1 MEEIEDIIAAQEAG
15 APDISDDEDPA
26 EDSWTTEDATTVA
39 KQTDRHVFLYR
50 ETVIPE
56 KIQPF
61 FSLADLQ
68 PGKKRKVVLW
78 QETHRFDAFF
88 EKTIHDPPLTR
99 LRWGKEFGLLL
110 QAAYPEW
117 VDYFKKTRSES
128 EDTPSLYLTK
138 RPAPDQY
145 DVAFEGAVVR
155 SAETDF
161 ELPVRPGDVIE
172 NETLREIFKC
182 SAAGAMR
189 RSPRTNLLV
198 LISDHTQPACDD
210 KWIGKTFHFTGM
222 GLNGEPGL
230 SFNQN
235 KALCE
240 SNESG
245 TRLFLFEVFRE
256 GEYTFIGEAILSDN
270 PYLSRQ
276 TDSGKKARDVTVFPL
291 TLKGNAHPPVL
302 KKELPEIKEE
312 TVHKKAHLLPLDE
325 LEFQARYALKG
336 GGRREVV
343 SEVFDGD
350 EIVSEYAK
358 RRADGTCQLCNLPAP
373 FRDRNGEP
381 FLEIHHIVPLEEG
394 GEDVVENVAAL
405 CPNCHRKMHELNLPA
420 DVVRLRN
427 RVSSRE

>member
-1 MEEIEDIIAAQEAG
+1 MEEIQDIIAAQEAD

-56 KIQPF
+56 KMAAF
-61 FSLADLQ
+61 FSLADLL
-68 PGKKRKVVLW
+68 PGKKRKIVLW
-78 QETHRFDAFF
+78 QESHRFDAFI

-99 LRWGKEFGLLL
+99 LRWGKELGSLL
-110 QAAYPEW
+110 ATAYPEW
-117 VDYFKKTRSES
+117 VEYFKKTRSES

-138 RPAPDQY
+138 RPAPDEY

-155 SAETDF
+155 SATPDF
-161 ELPVRPGDVIE
+161 EAPARPGDIVG
-172 NETLREIFKC
+172 NETLRQLFRC

-189 RSPRTNLLV
+189 RSPKTNSLV

-222 GLNGEPGL
+222 GLSGEQGL

-256 GEYTFIGEAILSDN
+256 GEYTYIGEAVLADN

-276 TDSGKKARDVTVFPL
+276 TDSGGKARDVTVFPL
-291 TLKGNAHPPVL
+291 VLKGHAHPP
-302 KKELPEIKEE
+302 LPGKIVPETKEE
-312 TVHKKAHLLPLDE
+312 TARKKAQKLPLDE
-325 LEFQARYALKG
+325 PGFQAGYALKESS
-336 GGRREVV
+336 RSTAV

-350 EIVSEYAK
+350 RIVSEYAK

-373 FRDRNGEP
+373 FKDRNGEP

-394 GEDVVENVAAL
+394 GEDVVGNVCAL

-427 RVSSRE
+427 RVSARE

>member
-15 APDISDDEDPA
+15 APDTSDDEDPA
-26 EDSWTTEDATTVA
+26 EESCTTEDATTVA

-68 PGKKRKVVLW
+68 PGTKRKVVLW

-155 SAETDF
+155 SAETAF

-245 TRLFLFEVFRE
+245 TRLFLFEVFSP
-256 GEYTFIGEAILSDN
+256 GAYTFIGEAVLSDN

>member
-1 MEEIEDIIAAQEAG
+1 MEEIEDIIAAQEAE
-15 APDISDDEDPA
+15 ASDISDDEDPA

-68 PGKKRKVVLW
+68 PGKKRKILLW
-78 QETHRFDAFF
+78 QEDHRFDAFF

-99 LRWGKEFGLLL
+99 LRWGKEFGSLL
-110 QAAYPEW
+110 ASAYPEW

-138 RPAPDQY
+138 RPAPDEY
-145 DVAFEGAVVR
+145 DIAFEGAVVR
-155 SAETDF
+155 FADTDL
-161 ELPVRPGDVIE
+161 ELPVKPGDVID
-172 NETLREIFKC
+172 NETLREIFRC

-189 RSPRTNLLV
+189 RSPGTNRLV

-210 KWIGKTFHFTGM
+210 KWIGKTFHFTGR
-222 GLNGEPGL
+222 GLNGEQGL

-245 TRLFLFEVFRE
+245 TRLFLFEVFSN
-256 GEYTFIGEAILSDN
+256 GAYTYAGEAILSDN

-276 TDSGKKARDVTVFPL
+276 TDSDKKARDVTVFPL
-291 TLKGNAHPPVL
+291 VLKGNAHPPL
-302 KKELPEIKEE
+302 QKKELPATHEEI
-312 TVHKKAHLLPLDE
+312 VRKKAQKLPLDE
-325 LEFQARYALKG
+325 LEFQARYAVKG

-358 RRADGTCQLCNLPAP
+358 RRADGNCQLCNLPAP

-381 FLEIHHIVPLEEG
+381 FLEIHHIIPLEEG
-394 GEDVVENVAAL
+394 GEDAVGNVAAL

>member
-15 APDISDDEDPA
+15 APDIGDDEDPA

-68 PGKKRKVVLW
+68 PGKKRKIVLW
-78 QETHRFDAFF
+78 QENHRFDAFF

-99 LRWGKEFGLLL
+99 LRWGKEFGSLLSS
-110 QAAYPEW
+110 AYPEW

-128 EDTPSLYLTK
+128 ADTPSLYLSR
-138 RPAPDQY
+138 RPAPDEY
-145 DVAFEGAVVR
+145 DVAFEGAVMR
-155 SAETDF
+155 FADTAF
-161 ELPVRPGDVIE
+161 EFPVKPGDVID
-172 NETLREIFKC
+172 NETLRENFKC

-189 RSPRTNLLV
+189 RSPGTNRLV

-210 KWIGKTFHFTGM
+210 KWIGKTFHFTGR
-222 GLNGEPGL
+222 GLNGEQGL

-245 TRLFLFEVFRE
+245 TRLFLFEVFRD
-256 GEYTFIGEAILSDN
+256 GEYTYAGEAILSDN

-276 TDSGKKARDVTVFPL
+276 TDSEGKARDVTVFPL
-291 TLKGNAHPPVL
+291 VLKGNAHPPL
-302 KKELPEIKEE
+302 IKKELPATHEEI
-312 TVHKKAHLLPLDE
+312 VRKKAQQLPLDE
-325 LEFQARYALKG
+325 LEFQARYAVKG
-336 GGRREVV
+336 GGRREVI

-350 EIVSEYAK
+350 QIVSEYAK

-381 FLEIHHIVPLEEG
+381 FLEIHHIIPLEEG